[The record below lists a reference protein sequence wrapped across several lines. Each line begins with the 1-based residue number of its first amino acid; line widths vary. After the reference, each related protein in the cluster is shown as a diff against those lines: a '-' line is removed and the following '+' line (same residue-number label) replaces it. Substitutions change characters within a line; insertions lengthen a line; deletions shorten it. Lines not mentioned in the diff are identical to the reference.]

1 MQLTSAVVKLKLFSQ
16 VRALGSTKSIFS
28 GYCLPPAYLNANFIW
43 DVTENTSPCDSK
55 VAASIPTP
63 GHSPTV
69 GQVDTEIVFKNPI
82 TTPYLVFVTNKLN

>member
-1 MQLTSAVVKLKLFSQ
+1 MQLTSAVVKLMLFSQ

-63 GHSPTV
+63 GHSPAV
-69 GQVDTEIVFKNPI
+69 GHVNTEIVFKNPI